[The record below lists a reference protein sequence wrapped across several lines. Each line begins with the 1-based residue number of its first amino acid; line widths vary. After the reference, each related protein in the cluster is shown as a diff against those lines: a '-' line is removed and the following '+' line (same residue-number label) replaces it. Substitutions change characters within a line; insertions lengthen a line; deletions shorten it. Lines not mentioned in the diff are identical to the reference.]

1 MFSGLQVLLG
11 GVLRINNFTEEK
23 VMVVNF
29 ALACASKTLLKEVF
43 QNLDAQS
50 CPNNYNFH
58 MHTVYSDGQMEPS
71 EVIEQAIENGLKG
84 LAITDH
90 HNVGGY
96 LAAQKCLENWK
107 SNNPDETAPYLWSG
121 VEINAN
127 LSHCEVHILGYAFD
141 PEHPSM
147 KPYIQGQS
155 VTGSE
160 YEAVNVIAAI
170 QEAGGFAVLAHP
182 ARYRRKSH
190 FELIPAAAELGIDG
204 VESFYA
210 YSSRKPWKP
219 SVTQTQ
225 QVQRLAIE
233 YGLYSTCGTDSHG
246 FSLLERL

>member
-1 MFSGLQVLLG
+1 VLG
-11 GVLRINNFTEEK
+11 INNFTQEK
-23 VMVVNF
+23 AMVVNT
-29 ALACASKTLLKEVF
+29 ALTCASKTLLKEVF

-50 CPNNYNFH
+50 CPNDYNFH

-71 EVIEQAIENGLKG
+71 EVIEQAIDNGLKG

-96 LAAQKCLENWK
+96 LAAQKCLEDWK
-107 SNNPDETAPYLWSG
+107 WSNPDTDTPTLWSG
-121 VEINAN
+121 IEINAN
-127 LSHCEVHILGYAFD
+127 LLDAEVHILGYAFE
-141 PEHPSM
+141 PEHSSIQPYVQG
-147 KPYIQGQS
+147 KP

-210 YSSRKPWKP
+210 YNSRKPWKASP
-219 SVTQTQ
+219 TQTQ